1 MDAKNQKVNIILGCL
16 LAGMIGW
23 LVYSY
28 CIAPLSVEHGYYVTA
43 AKLWAQGMTPWKDF
57 SIHDAPGG
65 IALLGT
71 MYRMVGIEMSSYA
84 ASALIL
90 LLHLG
95 CVALLGGIMRKI
107 GVSMT
112 SVLFGLL
119 LYVAVLFSSDAL
131 MMNMEPVSTFLILCT
146 VRELLSGSRKGI
158 AAAGLLFALAVTCK
172 LQALIFLPVLYMV
185 FSVVRKKE
193 ESSGSLI
200 RFFSFCTLGALV
212 VMYAVVAL
220 SCGDALW
227 VASVEWTNLEKVEKK
242 DVYAFLIN
250 LVILTARCGIF
261 FLLLFPFVRK
271 ELDNSEKSLLKIG
284 LSAYV
289 VICLLFILK
298 CDMAYGLMAYPFVTL
313 SVVVVLQHVR
323 KEKLMAAV
331 AVAMLVI
338 PVALAV
344 REFRKLDF
352 GKIKQEQ
359 MEEIETVRMVVQD
372 CKNALLLC
380 NDCHEF
386 DLGPQIFAEIPQLR
400 PVNLKNS
407 RFGMEQSFSEFGD
420 FKQAINDADC
430 IILSS
435 ITLQFVFSKE
445 IQYLDEIV
453 DYMEN
458 MSSASL
464 TILKRTED
472 TPEL

>member
-28 CIAPLSVEHGYYVTA
+28 CIVPLSVEHGYYVTA

-57 SIHDAPGG
+57 TIQDAPGG

-107 GVSMT
+107 GMSMT

-131 MMNMEPVSTFLILCT
+131 MMNMEPVSTFLILCA

-158 AAAGLLFALAVTCK
+158 AAAGLLFVLAVTCK
-172 LQALIFLPVLYMV
+172 LQALIFLPVLYLLLPLI
-185 FSVVRKKE
+185 KKE
-193 ESSGSLI
+193 ENGTQLI
-200 RFFSFCTLGALV
+200 RPFTLYVLGALV
-212 VMYAVVAL
+212 AMYAVVAL
-220 SCGDALW
+220 SCGDFLW
-227 VASVEWTNLEKVEKK
+227 VVNVEWTNLEKVEKE
-242 DVYAFLIN
+242 DVYAFLMN
-250 LVILTARCGIF
+250 LVILTARCNIF

-271 ELDNSEKSLLKIG
+271 ELDNREKSLLKVG
-284 LSAYV
+284 LAAYV
-289 VICLLFILK
+289 AACLLFILK
-298 CDMAYGLMAYPFVTL
+298 CDMAYGMMAYPFVTL
-313 SVVVVLQHVR
+313 SVVVILQHIR

-352 GKIKQEQ
+352 GKIKKEQ

-372 CKNALLLC
+372 CKNAILLC

-386 DLGPQIFAEIPQLR
+386 DLGPQLFAEIPQLR
-400 PVNLKNS
+400 PVNLKTS

-420 FKQAINDADC
+420 FKQAINETDC

-445 IQYLDEIV
+445 MQYLDEVV

-472 TPEL
+472 TPKL

>member
-1 MDAKNQKVNIILGCL
+1 MDEKNRKVNIVLGCL

-23 LVYSY
+23 LVYAY
-28 CIAPLSVEHGYYVTA
+28 CIVPLSVEHGYYVTA

-57 SIHDAPGG
+57 SIQDAPGG

-107 GVSMT
+107 GMSMT

-131 MMNMEPVSTFLILCT
+131 MMNMEPVSTFLILCA

-172 LQALIFLPVLYMV
+172 LQVLIFLPVLYLV
-185 FSVVRKKE
+185 LLLIKKE
-193 ESSGSLI
+193 ENGTQFI
-200 RFFSFCTLGALV
+200 RLFTLYVLGALV
-212 VMYAVVAL
+212 AMCAVVAL
-220 SCGDALW
+220 SCGDFLW
-227 VASVEWTNLEKVEKK
+227 VVNVEWTNLEKVEKE
-242 DVYAFLIN
+242 DVYAFLMN
-250 LVILTARCGIF
+250 LVILTARCSIF
-261 FLLLFPFVRK
+261 FLLLFPFVRR
-271 ELDNSEKSLLKIG
+271 ELDNREKSLLKVG
-284 LSAYV
+284 LAAYV
-289 VICLLFILK
+289 AVCLLFILK
-298 CDMAYGLMAYPFVTL
+298 CDMAYGMMAYPFIVL
-313 SVVVVLQHVR
+313 SVVVILQHVR
-323 KEKLMAAV
+323 REKLMAVV
-331 AVAMLVI
+331 AVATLVI

-352 GKIKQEQ
+352 GKIKKEQ
-359 MEEIETVRMVVQD
+359 IEEIETVRMVVQD
-372 CKNALLLC
+372 CKNAVLLC

-386 DLGPQIFAEIPQLR
+386 DLGPQLFAEIPQLH
-400 PVNLKNS
+400 PVNLRTS

-420 FKQAINDADC
+420 FKQAINEADC

-445 IQYLDEIV
+445 IQYLDEVV

-472 TPEL
+472 TSEL

>member
-1 MDAKNQKVNIILGCL
+1 MNIKNQKVNIILGCL

-57 SIHDAPGG
+57 AIQDAPGG
-65 IALLGT
+65 IVLLGT
-71 MYRMVGIEMSSYA
+71 MYRMAGIEVSSYA
-84 ASALIL
+84 ASALML
-90 LLHLG
+90 LVHLG
-95 CVALLGGIMRKI
+95 CMALLWGIMRKI
-107 GVSMT
+107 GMSVT
-112 SVLFGLL
+112 SALFGLL
-119 LYVAVLFSSDAL
+119 LYVAVLFSSDSL
-131 MMNMEPVSTFLILCT
+131 MMNMEPFSTFLILCA

-172 LQALIFLPVLYMV
+172 LQALIFLPVLYLV
-185 FSVVRKKE
+185 LPLIKKE
-193 ESSGSLI
+193 ENGTQLI
-200 RFFSFCTLGALV
+200 RLFTLYVLGALV
-212 VMYAVVAL
+212 AMYAVVAL
-220 SCGDALW
+220 SCGDFLW
-227 VASVEWTNLEKVEKK
+227 VVNVEWTNLEKVEKE
-242 DVYAFLIN
+242 DVYAFLMN
-250 LVILTARCGIF
+250 LVILTARCSIF
-261 FLLLFPFVRK
+261 FLLLFPFVRR
-271 ELDNSEKSLLKIG
+271 ELDNREKSLLKIG
-284 LSAYV
+284 LAAYV
-289 VICLLFILK
+289 AVCLLFVLK
-298 CDMAYGLMAYPFVTL
+298 CDMAYGMMAYPFVTL
-313 SVVVVLQHVR
+313 SVVVILQHVR

-352 GKIKQEQ
+352 GKLKQEQ

-372 CKNALLLC
+372 CKNTVLLC

-386 DLGPQIFAEIPQLR
+386 DLGSQIFAEIPQLR
-400 PVNLKNS
+400 PVNLKTS

-435 ITLQFVFSKE
+435 ITLQFVFSPE
-445 IQYLDEIV
+445 IQYLDEVV
-453 DYMEN
+453 DFMEN

-472 TPEL
+472 TPKL

>member
-1 MDAKNQKVNIILGCL
+1 MDEKNRKVNIVLGCL

-23 LVYSY
+23 LVYAY
-28 CIAPLSVEHGYYVTA
+28 CIVPLSVEHGYYVTA

-57 SIHDAPGG
+57 SIQDAPGG

-107 GVSMT
+107 GMSMT

-131 MMNMEPVSTFLILCT
+131 MMNMESVSTFLILCA

-172 LQALIFLPVLYMV
+172 LQVLIFLPVLYLV
-185 FSVVRKKE
+185 LPLIKKE
-193 ESSGSLI
+193 ENGTQFI
-200 RFFSFCTLGALV
+200 RLFTLYVLGALV
-212 VMYAVVAL
+212 AMYAVVAL
-220 SCGDALW
+220 SCGDFLW
-227 VASVEWTNLEKVEKK
+227 VVNVEWTNLEKVEKE
-242 DVYAFLIN
+242 DVYAFLMN
-250 LVILTARCGIF
+250 LVILTARCSIF
-261 FLLLFPFVRK
+261 FLLLFPFVRR
-271 ELDNSEKSLLKIG
+271 ELDNREKSLLKVG
-284 LSAYV
+284 LAAYV
-289 VICLLFILK
+289 AVCLLFILK
-298 CDMAYGLMAYPFVTL
+298 CDMAYGMMAYPFIVL
-313 SVVVVLQHVR
+313 SVVVILQHVR
-323 KEKLMAAV
+323 REKLMAVV
-331 AVAMLVI
+331 AVATLVI

-352 GKIKQEQ
+352 GKIKKEQ
-359 MEEIETVRMVVQD
+359 IEEIETVRMVVQD
-372 CKNALLLC
+372 CKNAVLLC

-386 DLGPQIFAEIPQLR
+386 DLGPQLFAEIPQLH
-400 PVNLKNS
+400 PVNLRTS

-420 FKQAINDADC
+420 FKQAINEADC

-445 IQYLDEIV
+445 IQYLDEVV

-472 TPEL
+472 TSEL

>member
-1 MDAKNQKVNIILGCL
+1 MDEKNRKVNIVLGCL

-23 LVYSY
+23 LVYAY
-28 CIAPLSVEHGYYVTA
+28 CIVPLSVEHGYYVTA

-57 SIHDAPGG
+57 SIQDAPGG

-107 GVSMT
+107 GMSMT

-131 MMNMEPVSTFLILCT
+131 MMNMEPVSTFLILCA

-172 LQALIFLPVLYMV
+172 LQVLIFLPVLYLV
-185 FSVVRKKE
+185 LPLIKKE
-193 ESSGSLI
+193 ENGTQFI
-200 RFFSFCTLGALV
+200 RLFTLYVLGALV
-212 VMYAVVAL
+212 AMYAVVAL
-220 SCGDALW
+220 SCGDFLW
-227 VASVEWTNLEKVEKK
+227 VVNVEWTNLEKVEKE
-242 DVYAFLIN
+242 DVYAFLMN
-250 LVILTARCGIF
+250 LVILTARCSIF
-261 FLLLFPFVRK
+261 FLLLFPFVRR
-271 ELDNSEKSLLKIG
+271 ELDNREKSLLKVG
-284 LSAYV
+284 LAAYV
-289 VICLLFILK
+289 AVCLLFILK
-298 CDMAYGLMAYPFVTL
+298 CDMAYGMMAYPFIVL
-313 SVVVVLQHVR
+313 SVVVILQHVR
-323 KEKLMAAV
+323 REKLMAVV
-331 AVAMLVI
+331 ATLVI

-352 GKIKQEQ
+352 GKIKKEQ
-359 MEEIETVRMVVQD
+359 IEEIETVRMVVQD
-372 CKNALLLC
+372 CKNAVLLC

-386 DLGPQIFAEIPQLR
+386 DLGPQLFAEIPQLH
-400 PVNLKNS
+400 PVNLRTS

-420 FKQAINDADC
+420 FKQAINEADC

-445 IQYLDEIV
+445 IQYLDEMV

-472 TPEL
+472 TSEL

>member
-16 LAGMIGW
+16 LVGMIGW

-28 CIAPLSVEHGYYVTA
+28 CIVPLSVEHGYYVTA

-57 SIHDAPGG
+57 TIQDAPGG

-95 CVALLGGIMRKI
+95 CVALFGGIMRKI
-107 GVSMT
+107 GMSMT

-131 MMNMEPVSTFLILCT
+131 MMNMEPVSTFLILCA

-172 LQALIFLPVLYMV
+172 LQALIFLPVLYLV
-185 FSVVRKKE
+185 LPLIKKE
-193 ESSGSLI
+193 ENGTQLI
-200 RFFSFCTLGALV
+200 RPFTLYVLGALV
-212 VMYAVVAL
+212 AMYAVVAL
-220 SCGDALW
+220 SCGDFLW
-227 VASVEWTNLEKVEKK
+227 VVNVEWTNLEKVEKE
-242 DVYAFLIN
+242 DVYAFLMN
-250 LVILTARCGIF
+250 LVILTARCSIF

-271 ELDNSEKSLLKIG
+271 ELDNREKSLLKVG
-284 LSAYV
+284 LAAYV
-289 VICLLFILK
+289 AVCLLFILK
-298 CDMAYGLMAYPFVTL
+298 CDMAYGMIAYPFVTL
-313 SVVVVLQHVR
+313 SVVVVLQHIR

-372 CKNALLLC
+372 CKNTVLLC

-400 PVNLKNS
+400 PVNLKTS

-420 FKQAINDADC
+420 FKQAVNDADC

-445 IQYLDEIV
+445 IQYLDEVV

>member
-1 MDAKNQKVNIILGCL
+1 MEIKNQKVNIILGCL
-16 LAGMIGW
+16 LVGMIGW
-23 LVYSY
+23 LVYAY
-28 CIAPLSVEHGYYVTA
+28 CIAPLSIEHGYYVTA

-57 SIHDAPGG
+57 SIQDAPGG

-71 MYRMVGIEMSSYA
+71 MYRITGIEVSSYA
-84 ASALIL
+84 ASTLML
-90 LLHLG
+90 LFHLG
-95 CVALLGGIMRKI
+95 SVALLGGIMRKI
-107 GVSMT
+107 GMGMT

-131 MMNMEPVSTFLILCT
+131 MMNMEPVSTFLILCA

-158 AAAGLLFALAVTCK
+158 AAAGVLFALSVTCK
-172 LQALIFLPVLYMV
+172 LQALIFLPVLYLV
-185 FSVVRKKE
+185 LPLIKKE
-193 ESSGSLI
+193 ENGTQLI
-200 RFFSFCTLGALV
+200 RLFTLYVLGALV
-212 VMYAVVAL
+212 AMYAVVAL
-220 SCGDALW
+220 SCSDALW
-227 VASVEWTNLEKVEKK
+227 VVNVEWTNLEKVEKE
-242 DVYAFLIN
+242 DVYAFLMN
-250 LVILTARCGIF
+250 LVILTARCSIF

-271 ELDNSEKSLLKIG
+271 ELDNREKSLLKVG
-284 LSAYV
+284 LAAYV
-289 VICLLFILK
+289 AVCLLFILK
-298 CDMAYGLMAYPFVTL
+298 CDMAYGMMAYPFVTL
-313 SVVVVLQHVR
+313 SVVVVLQHIR

-331 AVAMLVI
+331 AVAILAV

-352 GKIKQEQ
+352 GNLKQEQ
-359 MEEIETVRMVVQD
+359 MEEIETVRMVVQK
-372 CKNALLLC
+372 CKHVILLC

-400 PVNLKNS
+400 PVNLRTS
-407 RFGMEQSFSEFGD
+407 RFGMELSFSEFGD

-445 IQYLDEIV
+445 IQYLDEVV

-458 MSSASL
+458 MSSTSL
-464 TILKRTED
+464 TILKRTKD

>member
-1 MDAKNQKVNIILGCL
+1 MNAKNEKVNIVLGCL

-23 LVYSY
+23 LVYAY
-28 CIAPLSVEHGYYVTA
+28 CIVPLSVEHGYYVTA

-57 SIHDAPGG
+57 SMQDAPGG
-65 IALLGT
+65 IAVLGT
-71 MYRMVGIEMSSYA
+71 MYRMIGIEASSYA
-84 ASALIL
+84 ASALML

-95 CVALLGGIMRKI
+95 CVALLGGIMRKT
-107 GVSMT
+107 GMGTT

-131 MMNMEPVSTFLILCT
+131 MMNMEPVSTFLILCA
-146 VRELLSGSRKGI
+146 VRELFSASRKGL

-172 LQALIFLPVLYMV
+172 LQALIFLPVLYMMLP
-185 FSVVRKKE
+185 VVRKE
-193 ESSGSLI
+193 DGSSQLGRL
-200 RFFSFCTLGALV
+200 FTVYVLGALV

-220 SCGDALW
+220 SCGDILW
-227 VASVEWTNLEKVEKK
+227 VANVEWTTLEKVEKE
-242 DVYAFLIN
+242 DVYAFLMN
-250 LVILTARCGIF
+250 VVILTARCSIF

-271 ELDNSEKSLLKIG
+271 GLDSREKHLLKIG
-284 LSAYV
+284 LTAYLAV
-289 VICLLFILK
+289 CLLFVLK
-298 CDMAYGLMAYPFVTL
+298 CDMAYGMMAYPFIVL
-313 SVVVVLQHVR
+313 SVVVILQHVR
-323 KEKLMAAV
+323 REKLMAVV

-352 GKIKQEQ
+352 GKIKKKQ

-372 CKNALLLC
+372 CKNAILLC

-386 DLGPQIFAEIPQLR
+386 DLGPQLFAEIPQLR
-400 PVNLKNS
+400 PVNLKTS

-420 FKQAINDADC
+420 FKQAINETDC

-445 IQYLDEIV
+445 MQYLDEVV

-472 TPEL
+472 TPKL